1 MHYAEFFVFKIVVHA
16 IAIVFET
23 ADITVQYTTYC
34 LLWNSQNI
42 WNFSMV

>member
-1 MHYAEFFVFKIVVHA
+1 VFKKVVHA

-23 ADITVQYTTYC
+23 ADIAVQYTAYC